1 MIPAVRDRRRTAAA
15 FVPARD
21 SALVAA
27 LDASIDGHSL
37 WLPVHD
43 ADERLVDLVCAYT
56 NRRSVFSGHTLESMI
71 GLRMTEAVGAQ
82 DNLEPVESL
91 LTVAKT
97 GIPLRKKFAVTRPD
111 GLRLWLDTAAVQ
123 LFGGVS
129 ISVRDVTEQVRL
141 QLELTAAVRELER
154 LALVDPLTSLAN
166 RRDWTARL
174 GRHLAAADQEGGSL
188 AVGLLDL
195 DRFKAYNDTW
205 GHLAGDDLLS
215 EVSRRWREALPP
227 PATIARL
234 GGEEFAVALPNTT
247 AEAAHLVFR
256 GLLRLMPGGQ
266 TCSAGVTVWDGAES
280 ERSLLARADAALYAA
295 KRAGRDRV
303 ETVLPLTSATAGTR
317 PPQDASGFPPPTSQP
332 SGAASS

>member
-1 MIPAVRDRRRTAAA
+1 MTLAA
-15 FVPARD
+15 FVPDRD

-43 ADERLVDLVCAYT
+43 ADDRLVDLVCAYS
-56 NRRSVFSGHTLESMI
+56 NRRSVFSGQTLESMI
-71 GLRMTEAVGAQ
+71 GLRLTAALEASPNPREVH
-82 DNLEPVESL
+82 SL
-91 LTVAKT
+91 LAVAKT
-97 GIPLRKKFAVTRPD
+97 GIPLRKRFAATRSD
-111 GLRLWLDTAAVQ
+111 GSRIWLDAAAVQ

-174 GRHLAAADQEGGSL
+174 ARHRAAAQQDGGSL

-215 EVSRRWREALPP
+215 EVSHRWREALP
-227 PATIARL
+227 ATATLARL
-234 GGEEFAVALPNTT
+234 GGEEFAVALPDTT
-247 AEAAHLVFR
+247 AEAAHTVFR

-280 ERSLLARADAALYAA
+280 DRSLLARADAALYAA
-295 KRAGRDRV
+295 KRTGRNRV
-303 ETVLPLTSATAGTR
+303 ETVLPLAPSSAR
-317 PPQDASGFPPPTSQP
+317 PVQDASGSPPPTSHP